1 MRTNRNKQTTSPSEM
16 SVEVHPLME
25 DADNIDAAFD
35 RLVKH
40 EMRPARILAI
50 TRPDVITRPAK
61 AGIIRQDFNHP
72 PNLANIELSRIN
84 APVRRA
90 IIPYL
95 VKVALRPRA

>member
-1 MRTNRNKQTTSPSEM
+1 MTSPSEM

-25 DADNIDAAFD
+25 DAYNIDAAFD
-35 RLVKH
+35 QLVKH

-50 TRPDVITRPAK
+50 TRSDVITRPAQ
-61 AGIIRQDFNHP
+61 AGIIRQHFDDP
-72 PNLANIELSRIN
+72 PNLANIELGLIN

-95 VKVALRPRA
+95 VNVALRARA